1 MTYDVIVVGGGI
13 TGLVTSFYLN
23 LRGKRVLL
31 LEKKSRWGGNIKTYS
46 NSRYIFEEGPQT
58 VLANTPAVWD
68 LIRRLNAPVCKANP
82 SFQLRFIYKGGKLVP
97 IPLKPWEF
105 FFSPL
110 VGFKAKVK
118 LLKEFFVKPSQ
129 KEDES
134 VAEFT
139 LRHFGE
145 EFLKYFVQPFVSG
158 IYAGDSRKLSIRYAF
173 PKLYEMEKR
182 YGSLLK
188 AFLKEKRVAPKG
200 ELISFAGGLSTLVK
214 LLVERIKEKKLQT
227 EVLSLEKNGN
237 LYKVKTS
244 VGNFYG
250 RKVVLT
256 TPAYVTAKILKK
268 IFPPAKEFEKIPYPR
283 VAVVSLSF
291 PKIGLKGFG
300 FLTAEGLKILGAI
313 FVSSLFENRCPP
325 AEDCISIF
333 LCGETQ
339 GEVCQLEK
347 KEILQLAKE
356 EIKKV
361 FPQIGEF
368 KFEKVTFWEKSIP
381 QYTLGY
387 EKFYK
392 IEEEL
397 RKKEPNLLIAGNF
410 LGGSSL
416 AKCIEKG
423 KKLGETL

>member
-13 TGLVTSFYLN
+13 TGLVSSFYLT

-31 LEKKSRWGGNIKTYS
+31 LEKNPRWGGNIKTYS
-46 NSRYIFEEGPQT
+46 DGRYTFEEGPQT
-58 VLANTPAVWD
+58 ILANSPAVWD
-68 LIRRLNAPVCKANP
+68 LVRRLNAPVCKANP
-82 SFQLRFIYKGGKLVP
+82 SSQLRFIYKREKLIP

-105 FFSPL
+105 FTSPL

-139 LRHFGE
+139 IRHFGE
-145 EFLKYFVQPFVSG
+145 EFLKYFIQPFVSG
-158 IYAGDSRKLSIRYAF
+158 IYAGDSKKLSVRYAF
-173 PKLYEMEKR
+173 PKLYEIERR

-188 AFLKEKRVAPKG
+188 AFLKERRVAPKG
-200 ELISFAGGLSTLVK
+200 ELISFAGGLSTLIK
-214 LLVERIKEKKLQT
+214 LLAEKVKEKRLQT
-227 EVLSLEKNGN
+227 EVLSVEKSGN
-237 LYKVKTS
+237 LYKVKTNA
-244 VGNFYG
+244 GNYYS

-256 TPAYVTAKILKK
+256 TPAYITAKLLGK
-268 IFPPAKEFEKIPYPR
+268 IFPPAKELEKITYPR

-291 PKIGLKGFG
+291 PKIGLRGFG
-300 FLTAEGLKILGAI
+300 FLNAEGLKILGAI

-325 AEDCISIF
+325 EEDCVSVF

-339 GEVCQLEK
+339 EEVCRLGEG
-347 KEILQLAKE
+347 EILKLAKG
-356 EIKKV
+356 EIEKV

-368 KFEKVTFWEKSIP
+368 RFEKVTLWERSIP

-387 EKFYK
+387 GKFYK

-397 RKKEPNLLIAGNF
+397 KKKEPNLFIAGNF
-410 LGGSSL
+410 FGGSSL

-423 KKLGETL
+423 KKLGESL